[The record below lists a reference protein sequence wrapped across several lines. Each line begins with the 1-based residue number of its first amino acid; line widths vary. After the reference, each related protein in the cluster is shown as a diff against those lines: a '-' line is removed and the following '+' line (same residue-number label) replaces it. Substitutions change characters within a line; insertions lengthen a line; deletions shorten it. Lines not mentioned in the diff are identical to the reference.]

1 MDPDLD
7 MLAELFNESGQ
18 PVAAGQDVDLHGSAS
33 AAGSVMTA
41 SDDAFSVDDDR
52 SRKRARTTAA
62 VASAGAGSSSPQMR
76 PKVRATKSAA
86 NTQAGAGNKPPSRR
100 RLTHNASEQ
109 RRVRRIGEQVDKLR
123 TKLRDADRS
132 TKNDKCSVLAATVE
146 YVADLEQQAQQ
157 LREEIRLARARPDHA
172 LSEASAPLLN
182 YREIFRSGGIA
193 QVVSS
198 PSGEFLDCND
208 MFSSM
213 SGFPR
218 TEITKYTMFHLT
230 HPSQLPDLYRSVGE
244 LLSGAGRDSVQFTKT
259 CLLRNCAV
267 EAYVVMKMI
276 RDSGGHPKYFVCSV
290 MPLRRTP
297 IQNEPRATV
306 GAPGASQDLSGVMAR
321 ALPTNTPLGTCGVQ
335 PVVQSHPMSPAG
347 GAGPTAVSA
356 PQTAGQNMGT

>member
-18 PVAAGQDVDLHGSAS
+18 AVAAGQDADLHGSAS

-52 SRKRARTTAA
+52 SRKRARTSAA

-86 NTQAGAGNKPPSRR
+86 DTCVYYVYYVPVRRGHANLGGRRRLELTPAAWHAASRQAGTKAPSRR

-157 LREEIRLARARPDHA
+157 LREEIRLAR
-172 LSEASAPLLN
+172 
-182 YREIFRSGGIA
+182 
-193 QVVSS
+193 
-198 PSGEFLDCND
+198 
-208 MFSSM
+208 MFIVT
-213 SGFPR
+213 R
-218 TEITKYTMFHLT
+218 
-230 HPSQLPDLYRSVGE
+230 
-244 LLSGAGRDSVQFTKT
+244 
-259 CLLRNCAV
+259 
-267 EAYVVMKMI
+267 
-276 RDSGGHPKYFVCSV
+276 V
-290 MPLRRTP
+290 MP
-297 IQNEPRATV
+297 
-306 GAPGASQDLSGVMAR
+306 
-321 ALPTNTPLGTCGVQ
+321 
-335 PVVQSHPMSPAG
+335 
-347 GAGPTAVSA
+347 
-356 PQTAGQNMGT
+356 